1 MRPRTAIIILTTILL
16 VALVVIYILY
26 IRSNEQIKSKELP
39 LNKNQASQIENGK
52 EVLSPEEQK
61 KENLIQKEIEEK
73 KRIIDNKTPEEI
85 KTEGYTRDEAD
96 FILNPRGNIER
107 ELNLNQNKTSNEL
120 TQDEINAILNSKE

>member
-1 MRPRTAIIILTTILL
+1 MKPRTAIIILTTILL

-52 EVLSPEEQK
+52 EALSPEEQK

>member
-1 MRPRTAIIILTTILL
+1 MKPRTAIIILITILL
-16 VALVVIYILY
+16 VALVAIYILY